1 MPTDEE
7 RREVAENLRHLAA
20 GHHIRYKEQFL
31 DELAE
36 VVVGFE
42 DFHGFEDLLERL
54 ADLID
59 PGDTTES
66 FRDAIMAITD
76 DRDALLA
83 IADDL
88 EEEWNLF
95 GDPRPLSVCRRIR
108 EACGVMEGD
117 E

>member
-7 RREVAENLRHLAA
+7 RREVAENLRHLATDR
-20 GHHIRYKEQFL
+20 HIKYKAQFF

-36 VVVGFE
+36 AVVGLDGFR
-42 DFHGFEDLLERL
+42 GFEDLLEKL

-59 PGDTTES
+59 PGDTTEI
-66 FRDAIMAITD
+66 FRDAIMAIID

-88 EEEWNLF
+88 EEEGHLF
-95 GDPRPLSVCRRIR
+95 GDPRPLSVCKRIR
-108 EACGVMEGD
+108 EACGVMEGYA
-117 E
+117 

>member
-7 RREVAENLRHLAA
+7 RREVADNLRHMAA
-20 GHHIRYKEQFL
+20 DRRIKHKGQFF

-36 VVVGFE
+36 AVVGFE
-42 DFHGFEDLLERL
+42 GFRGFEDLLERL

-59 PGDTTES
+59 PGDTTEI
-66 FRDAIMAITD
+66 FRDAVMAIID

-88 EEEWNLF
+88 EEEWHLF
-95 GDPRPLSVCRRIR
+95 GDPRPLSVCKRIR
-108 EACGVMEGD
+108 EACGMMEED
-117 E
+117 

>member
-1 MPTDEE
+1 MITDNE
-7 RREVAENLRHLAA
+7 RREVAENLRHTATDR
-20 GHHIRYKEQFL
+20 HIQYKEQFF

-36 VVVGFE
+36 AVVGFE
-42 DFHGFEDLLERL
+42 GFHGFEDLLERI

-88 EEEWNLF
+88 EEEWHLF
-95 GDPRPLSVCRRIR
+95 GDPRPMSVCRRIR
-108 EACGVMEGD
+108 EACGVMEED
-117 E
+117 

>member
-7 RREVAENLRHLAA
+7 RREVAENLRHLATDR
-20 GHHIRYKEQFL
+20 HIQYKAQFF
-31 DELAE
+31 DELVGA
-36 VVVGFE
+36 VVGL
-42 DFHGFEDLLERL
+42 DGFHGFEDLLERL

-88 EEEWNLF
+88 EEEGHLF

-108 EACGVMEGD
+108 EACGVTEGD